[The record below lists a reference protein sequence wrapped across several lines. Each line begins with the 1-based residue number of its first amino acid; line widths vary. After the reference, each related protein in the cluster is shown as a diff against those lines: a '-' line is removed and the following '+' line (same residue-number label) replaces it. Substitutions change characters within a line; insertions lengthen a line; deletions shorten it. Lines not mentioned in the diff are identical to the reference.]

1 MKIGI
6 MTFQETTNYGA
17 LLQTMALQ
25 KAIQMIGGDSE
36 LIRYKCNEI
45 VKRELPG
52 SIFDNGFFHAPIS
65 LMTRIIQQR
74 KYRKMERFK
83 HEHCKLSEAEYSRST
98 ISSALIQYNRF
109 LVGSD
114 IVWELNVTGGDT
126 AFYLDF
132 VNDSSLKYSFSSSFG
147 YDHVPDQYLEV
158 TKKLLSDFNVISV
171 RENEGANIIQ
181 NLLGRKVLVT
191 ADPTILLTADL
202 WRKYELSYHSLRDK
216 EYVLV
221 YFDDNS
227 GSAIA
232 FAKKIAK
239 SKGLNIVYIRNSL
252 RGIDGVKTIRDAS
265 VEQFLWLIDNAKV
278 IVTGSYHGVLF
289 SINFNK
295 EFYYVN
301 RAHPGRIN
309 TIIDVAGIKNRDIM
323 SNEVSEDEI
332 DWSAVNKRINQFR
345 DASLSRLKDIVG
357 IRDECE

>member
-25 KAIQMIGGDSE
+25 KAINMIGGESE
-36 LIRYKCNEI
+36 LIRYRCDEI

-52 SIFDNGFFHAPIS
+52 SIFDDGFFHAPIS
-65 LMTRIIQQR
+65 LLTRIIQQR
-74 KYRKMERFK
+74 KYRKMESFK
-83 HEHCKLSEAEYSRST
+83 HKYCKLSETEYDRST
-98 ISSALIQYNRF
+98 IDSTLTKYDRF

-132 VNDSSLKYSFSSSFG
+132 VDDPSLKYSFSSSFG

-158 TKKLLSDFNVISV
+158 TKKLLSEFSMISV
-171 RENEGANIIQ
+171 RENEGADIIQ
-181 NLLGRKVLVT
+181 NLLGKKVLVT
-191 ADPTILLTADL
+191 ADPTILLRADS
-202 WRKYELSYHSLRDK
+202 WRKYELPYNSLKDK
-216 EYVLV
+216 EYILV
-221 YFDDNS
+221 YFDNDK

-232 FAKKIAK
+232 FAKKIAQA
-239 SKGLNIVYIRNSL
+239 KGLKIAYIRNSF
-252 RGIDGVKTIRDAS
+252 REIEGVKTIRDAS
-265 VEQFLWLIDNAKV
+265 VEQFLWLIDNAKI

-289 SINFNK
+289 SVNFNK

-309 TIIDVAGIKNRDIM
+309 TIIDIAGIKNRDIM
-323 SNEVSEDEI
+323 SDDITEEKI
-332 DWSAVNKRINQFR
+332 DWVTVNQRIDQFR
-345 DASLSRLKDIVG
+345 NASLSRLKDIV
-357 IRDECE
+357 ET